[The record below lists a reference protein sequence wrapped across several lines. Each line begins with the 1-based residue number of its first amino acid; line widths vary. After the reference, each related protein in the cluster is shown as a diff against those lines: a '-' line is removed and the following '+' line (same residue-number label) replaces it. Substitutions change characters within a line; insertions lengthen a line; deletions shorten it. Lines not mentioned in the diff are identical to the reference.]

1 MRVMNSYGGCF
12 QGFWRMR
19 CQGRGRKKAARDVSR
34 GFQIVKCWGFQIVSS
49 HKIRKELINPQ
60 RGAQFSPSI
69 FLSLG
74 VGG

>member
-34 GFQIVKCWGFQIVSS
+34 GFQIVSS